1 MPTANETLHNE
12 AVAHAIGLQRYGN
25 GVVRR
30 MIALLNRVDA
40 DLFAQLTAKL
50 ESAPESLSVERIEH
64 LLTSVKELN
73 AQAYGKVTDQL
84 EAELKDLAE
93 HEVGYQADL
102 FKSVLPDAIK
112 VQSVQPGQVYAA
124 AMARPFQGKLLREFM
139 DGLEA
144 GKAEA
149 IRNAVR
155 IGFVEGQTTSEIVK
169 RIRGTKALNYADG
182 LLETNRRGVE
192 AIVRTA
198 VNHTSNYA
206 RDAVYAENE
215 DLVKGVAWVST
226 LDTRTTEICAS
237 RDGNVYPVGSGPRPP
252 AHIGCRSTTT
262 PVLKSWRELGIPV
275 DEMPSSTRASMDG
288 QVPASTTYQEWLGKQ
303 SVERQNEVLGVTKA
317 QLFRDGGLTLD
328 RFVNNAGHV
337 YTLDELKVRDAA
349 AFVKAGI

>member
-1 MPTANETLHNE
+1 MPTANEVLHNE

-25 GVVRR
+25 GIVRR

-40 DLFAQLTAKL
+40 DLLEQLTAKL
-50 ESAPESLSVERIEH
+50 ESAPESLSVERIEE
-64 LLTSVKELN
+64 LLSSVKALN
-73 AQAYGKVTDQL
+73 AKAYAQVTGQL
-84 EAELKDLAE
+84 ETELKDLTA
-93 HEVGYQADL
+93 HEVGYQLDL
-102 FKSVLPDAIK
+102 FKSVLPDAVK

-124 AMARPFQGKLLREFM
+124 AMSRPFQGKLLREYM
-139 DGLEA
+139 QGLEA

-206 RDAVYAENE
+206 REAFYKEND

-237 RDGNVYPVGSGPRPP
+237 RDGKVYPVDSGPRPP
-252 AHIGCRSTTT
+252 AHINCRSTTT
-262 PVLKSWRELGIPV
+262 PVLKSWKELGIPI
-275 DEMPSSTRASMDG
+275 DEMPAGTRASLDG
-288 QVPASTTYQEWLGKQ
+288 QIAASTTYQGWLEKQ

-337 YTLDELKVRDAA
+337 YTLDELRARDAA
-349 AFVKAGI
+349 AFVKAGL